1 MAIYPYAGSRYD
13 KYWKYENPDPSTN
26 HYATRVA
33 LEILDEIQGK
43 IRKRGKQIYGV
54 RAEAIIVQDLVH
66 GVIREL
72 AKMLVEHVKLIEK
85 YEQKN
90 SGDIQNYFGSEE
102 EDQEGE
108 DKEVEEQEEKE
119 EEYEE
124 E

>member
-13 KYWKYENPDPSTN
+13 KYWKYENRDPSTN

-54 RAEAIIVQDLVH
+54 RPEAIIVQDLVH

-72 AKMLVEHVKLIEK
+72 AKMLAEHVKLIEK
-85 YEQKN
+85 YEQEN
-90 SGDIQNYFGSEE
+90 SGDIQNYFSS
-102 EDQEGE
+102 DS
-108 DKEVEEQEEKE
+108 EEQEESEEEGKE
-119 EEYEE
+119 EYDEE
-124 E
+124 

>member
-1 MAIYPYAGSRYD
+1 MAIYPYAGSGYD
-13 KYWKYENPDPSTN
+13 KYWKYENKDPSKN
-26 HYATRVA
+26 HYATAVA

-54 RAEAIIVQDLVH
+54 RSEAIIVQDLVH

-72 AKMLVEHVKLIEK
+72 AKMLAEHVKLIEK
-85 YEQKN
+85 YEQEN

-108 DKEVEEQEEKE
+108 DKEVEEPEEKE